1 MKFTAAILASLY
13 LFIALHSAM
22 TVLHFNINQQE
33 IKAELCKY
41 KDMTIPLCGG
51 GVCYLQ
57 DQLSLSFDTTS
68 TDEDNA
74 TDNSI
79 VFELKQLLH
88 VLPTIVHQSNTSEP
102 IARVLIS
109 RKPILTDSNYRGLSA
124 PPPQFV

>member
-33 IKAELCKY
+33 IKTELCKY

-57 DQLSLSFDTTS
+57 EQLSTPTLQVKKIQLTTQLSLS
-68 TDEDNA
+68 
-74 TDNSI
+74 
-79 VFELKQLLH
+79 
-88 VLPTIVHQSNTSEP
+88 
-102 IARVLIS
+102 
-109 RKPILTDSNYRGLSA
+109 
-124 PPPQFV
+124 